1 MRPRKR
7 EVICHSLFLPATFS
21 RSECRAVQ
29 APASAAA
36 RASKFRTKTCS
47 SECVSP
53 VSPGGSVP
61 VSPTHLP
68 RGRSETLR
76 RCRHPLLPRESRPK
90 HVAFRSAK
98 VTKNTALNKEKT
110 AGGVT
115 TFFSHRD
122 RWGLNSPA
130 SPGKFEPTSAGFH
143 ARRWLAD
150 LPGIFRQL
158 QKTAR
163 KNAR

>member
-68 RGRSETLR
+68 RGHSETLR
-76 RCRHPLLPRESRPK
+76 RGQPPATPRESCSK
-90 HVAFRSAK
+90 HVAFLSAK
-98 VTKNTALNKEKT
+98 VTKNTSLNKEKT
-110 AGGVT
+110 ARGVT
-115 TFFSHRD
+115 LLFSHRD

-130 SPGKFEPTSAGFH
+130 SLGEFEPTSVGFH
-143 ARRWLAD
+143 VKRWFAD
-150 LPGIFRQL
+150 PRGILRQL

-163 KNAR
+163 ENAR